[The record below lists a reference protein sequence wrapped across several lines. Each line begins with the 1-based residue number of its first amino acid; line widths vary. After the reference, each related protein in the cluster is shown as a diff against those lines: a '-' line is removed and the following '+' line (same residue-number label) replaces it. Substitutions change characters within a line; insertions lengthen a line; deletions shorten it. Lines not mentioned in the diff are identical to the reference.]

1 MGRSV
6 LKGVAAGTTALAVP
20 AGAKR
25 PERGRSLVGRRVFL
39 ESGVDLDL
47 PAGANRVGSPT
58 AADALLLSADTSVP
72 RGRLVSALKRGAP
85 ISFVGTG
92 ADDALVS
99 LLYDVRPSKAA
110 DAATSSALEKPA
122 DLSVSFGVE
131 YDRNAP
137 ASVAVA
143 WPRGGAIDTH
153 QYRTDSPSRSYV
165 LSRID
170 GTFELGGATSTP
182 TSGATTMAYTCPD
195 AESGWDCLGRSHEEK
210 DLNEHGQIEKF
221 VWVAKAA
228 NETDPNRD
236 YFSWK
241 TKLSMTPGKA
251 LGRSDWMNDYVLRTM
266 DFEDNWRSTAPRPRA
281 GRAVIRSASAS
292 TSASR
297 PPARRSTRASGGA
310 GRRPTRTRTSRRPS
324 TSLRRRPRTSST

>member
-1 MGRSV
+1 M
-6 LKGVAAGTTALAVP
+6 
-20 AGAKR
+20 
-25 PERGRSLVGRRVFL
+25 
-39 ESGVDLDL
+39 
-47 PAGANRVGSPT
+47 
-58 AADALLLSADTSVP
+58 
-72 RGRLVSALKRGAP
+72 
-85 ISFVGTG
+85 
-92 ADDALVS
+92 
-99 LLYDVRPSKAA
+99 LYDVRPSKAA

-122 DLSVSFGVE
+122 DLSAIFGVK

-182 TSGATTMAYTCPD
+182 TSSATTMAYTCPD

-221 VWVAKAA
+221 VWGAKAA

-281 GRAVIRSASAS
+281 GRAVVRSASAS
-292 TSASR
+292 R
-297 PPARRSTRASGGA
+297 RPARRSTRASGGA